1 NKALGLCKTLARHHA
16 NRQKVRLFKLR
27 PLIEIS
33 FPDRRLSDGGD
44 ACSSQARLIVV
55 GFKIRLKRCP
65 TSRQLPVQHKSL
77 YIKGPSGS
85 FIGQKAGLPVL
96 RNLGRAGAVA
106 EAGAVG
112 MGRSVIEIRQ
122 LAVRQPARMTFRAER
137 EGFEPSIPFRVYTL
151 SRRAR

>member
-1 NKALGLCKTLARHHA
+1 SSLSLMSLQRIPTGL
-16 NRQKVRLFKLR
+16 LFPYTRSSDLLR

-96 RNLGRAGAVA
+96 RNLCRAGAVA
-106 EAGAVG
+106 GAVG
-112 MGRSVIEIRQ
+112 RGRSVI
-122 LAVRQPARMTFRAER
+122 
-137 EGFEPSIPFRVYTL
+137 
-151 SRRAR
+151 

>member
-16 NRQKVRLFKLR
+16 NRRKVRIFKLR

-96 RNLGRAGAVA
+96 RNLGRGWSSCRGSGQGQVGNRNPPASGKAAGTDDFQSG
-106 EAGAVG
+106 ERG
-112 MGRSVIEIRQ
+112 IRT
-122 LAVRQPARMTFRAER
+122 LD
-137 EGFEPSIPFRVYTL
+137 TL
-151 SRRAR
+151 S

>member
-1 NKALGLCKTLARHHA
+1 
-16 NRQKVRLFKLR
+16 
-27 PLIEIS
+27 
-33 FPDRRLSDGGD
+33 
-44 ACSSQARLIVV
+44 
-55 GFKIRLKRCP
+55 IRLKRCP

-106 EAGAVG
+106 EAGAVAVAEAVG

-137 EGFEPSIPFRVYTL
+137 EGFEPSIPFRVY
-151 SRRAR
+151 

>member
-1 NKALGLCKTLARHHA
+1 
-16 NRQKVRLFKLR
+16 

-96 RNLGRAGAVA
+96 RNLGRAGQLQRQGQLQLQLQRQWAW
-106 EAGAVG
+106 AG
-112 MGRSVIEIRQ
+112 R
-122 LAVRQPARMTFRAER
+122 
-137 EGFEPSIPFRVYTL
+137 
-151 SRRAR
+151 